1 MRSGSRPRR
10 ILAVM
15 RRDLLIARSY
25 AFALWF
31 DLGFG
36 LIELFIYFFVSRTFA
51 NVAPASLGAA
61 PSYFA
66 FVAVGIILT
75 LIVGA
80 ASAGI
85 VDRIRNEQ
93 QVGTLETLVAQPI
106 GAVDLCIGMIGYPF
120 VFALVRAAV
129 YSAVAI
135 AILDLRLPE
144 ASWIGFACVLAAAS
158 AALIGIG
165 IALAAFTIVFKRGAT
180 LSWAVAIALGLAGG
194 AYFPLAVLPDWLRA
208 VADVL
213 PMRHIFDGSR
223 EALFEGGGWAS
234 EVVALA
240 LFSAVCLPVALWL
253 FSLALEAARRRGT
266 LAEY

>member
-1 MRSGSRPRR
+1 
-10 ILAVM
+10 M

-36 LIELFIYFFVSRTFA
+36 VIELFIYFFVSRTFA
-51 NVAPASLGAA
+51 NVAPESLGGA
-61 PSYFA
+61 PTYFA
-66 FVAVGIILT
+66 FVAVGIVLT

-106 GAVDLCIGMIGYPF
+106 GAVDLCVGMIGYPF

-135 AILDLRLPE
+135 AILDLRFPH
-144 ASWIGFACVLAAAS
+144 ASWIGFASVLAAAS

-165 IALAAFTIVFKRGAT
+165 IVLAAFALVFKRGGT
-180 LSWAVAIALGLAGG
+180 LSWAVALALGLAGG
-194 AYFPLAVLPDWLRA
+194 AYFPLSVLPDWLRA
-208 VADVL
+208 VTGVL
-213 PMRHIFDGSR
+213 PTRHIFDGTR
-223 EALFEGGGWAS
+223 EALFEGGGWGS
-234 EVVALA
+234 EALV
-240 LFSAVCLPVALWL
+240 LLGFSAVCLPVALWL
-253 FSLALEAARRRGT
+253 FAVALDAARRRGS